1 MVVHNVNGYVN
12 LLKTDN
18 KNLDISIMFFKT
30 LSQSSDLDIR
40 VLRRYSKL
48 ISGEETITKICWK
61 LQITGEQI
69 RFVKEKLEHFGLL
82 QSKND
87 EISDNNLNEI
97 VIYIQNII
105 KQNKKSNSIG
115 VKVPK
120 LKKLYRNDSF

>member
-1 MVVHNVNGYVN
+1 M
-12 LLKTDN
+12 N
-18 KNLDISIMFFKT
+18 KLDLWRK
-30 LSQSSDLDIR
+30 
-40 VLRRYSKL
+40 
-48 ISGEETITKICWK
+48 
-61 LQITGEQI
+61 
-69 RFVKEKLEHFGLL
+69 KLEYFGLL

>member
-1 MVVHNVNGYVN
+1 M
-12 LLKTDN
+12 
-18 KNLDISIMFFKT
+18 
-30 LSQSSDLDIR
+30 
-40 VLRRYSKL
+40 
-48 ISGEETITKICWK
+48 
-61 LQITGEQI
+61 
-69 RFVKEKLEHFGLL
+69 FGLL

>member
-40 VLRRYSKL
+40 VLRCYSKL
-48 ISGEETITKICWK
+48 IFGEETITKICWE

-69 RFVKEKLEHFGLL
+69 RFVKEKL

>member
-1 MVVHNVNGYVN
+1 MVVYNVNGYVN

-40 VLRRYSKL
+40 VLRCYSKL
-48 ISGEETITKICWK
+48 ISGEETITKICRE

-69 RFVKEKLEHFGLL
+69 RFVKEKLERFGLL

>member
-40 VLRRYSKL
+40 VLGCYSKL
-48 ISGEETITKICWK
+48 ISGEETITKICRE

-69 RFVKEKLEHFGLL
+69 RFVKEKL

-105 KQNKKSNSIG
+105 KQNKKVI
-115 VKVPK
+115 
-120 LKKLYRNDSF
+120 L

>member
-1 MVVHNVNGYVN
+1 
-12 LLKTDN
+12 
-18 KNLDISIMFFKT
+18 MFFKT

-40 VLRRYSKL
+40 VLRCYSKL
-48 ISGEETITKICWK
+48 FSGEETITKICRE

-69 RFVKEKLEHFGLL
+69 RFVKEKLERFGLL